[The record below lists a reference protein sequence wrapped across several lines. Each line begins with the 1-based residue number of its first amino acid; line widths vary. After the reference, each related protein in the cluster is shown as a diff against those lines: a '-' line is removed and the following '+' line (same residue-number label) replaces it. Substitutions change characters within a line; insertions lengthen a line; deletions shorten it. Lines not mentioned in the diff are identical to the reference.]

1 MRRAHFFWRTL
12 IAVAGAL
19 VIAYAWRMAV
29 SAGAL
34 PVPLPGG
41 APDSAAHSPVEAYTL
56 WLAATLIA
64 AWTGYWLGG
73 LAGFVWW
80 LACLRLAW
88 GMAEPALA
96 ALGKAAPAAPGAVSA
111 AGKAVATAGLSRD
124 LAGAWMLALMPIA
137 GLVLGTM
144 LGRRAYWA
152 APAPASLPGPETELP
167 PEENV
172 PSAVRGRD
180 IRRRDDAYK

>member
-34 PVPLPGG
+34 PVPPPGG
-41 APDSAAHSPVEAYTL
+41 APDSAAHSPAEAYTL

-96 ALGKAAPAAPGAVSA
+96 ALGKVAPAVAG
-111 AGKAVATAGLSRD
+111 AGKAVAPAGL
-124 LAGAWMLALMPIA
+124 
-137 GLVLGTM
+137 
-144 LGRRAYWA
+144 
-152 APAPASLPGPETELP
+152 
-167 PEENV
+167 
-172 PSAVRGRD
+172 
-180 IRRRDDAYK
+180 